1 MTLTEPRRI
10 GPLLATFLVAG
21 NMIGAGIYILPTSI
35 APFGTSSLIGW
46 LVSAAGGIALAAVF
60 AILGRLRPE
69 ADGIHAYAR
78 TALNPFMGFVT
89 WFAYWVGCPLSNVA
103 IGLTAVGYLTSLI
116 PGLGGPLPTLLAL
129 LAVIWVFTLLNLTGP
144 RMVTRLGG
152 IALVLGLLPIVA
164 AIVLGLL
171 AFNPDLFAASW
182 NPTGKPIS
190 ANVPGM
196 VLLIFWAFLGM
207 ECANAIAAK
216 VENPV
221 RDIPIA
227 AMGGIAIATV
237 VYVAACVA
245 VQGVIPPAELARSTA
260 PFADV
265 VSKLA
270 GPIAGV
276 LVAVFAVVKTSGTL
290 AGWILVT
297 AETARAGAGVGYFP
311 KLLTETDPAVLPRR
325 GILVTGAIMSLVALA
340 TASPTLA
347 KQLNILVG
355 ATVATCMLA
364 YILCCAALFRDARLI
379 GDAGRR
385 LATRLLAAGALVF
398 SVWVVWAWAMSF

>member
-1 MTLTEPRRI
+1 MTEGKRM

-78 TALNPFMGFVT
+78 TALHPFLGFIT

-103 IGLTAVGYLTSLI
+103 IGLAAVGYLTSLI
-116 PGLGGPLPTLLAL
+116 PGLAGPLPTLLAL
-129 LAVIWVFTLLNLTGP
+129 LGAIWVFTLLNLLGP
-144 RMVTRLGG
+144 RTVTRLTGV
-152 IALVLGLLPIVA
+152 ALVLGLLPIVA
-164 AIVLGLL
+164 AIVLGLA
-171 AFNPDLFAASW
+171 AFNPELFAASW
-182 NPTGKPIS
+182 NPTGKPVLENI
-190 ANVPGM
+190 PGM

-207 ECANAIAAK
+207 ECANAVAAK
-216 VENPV
+216 VRNPE

-227 AMGGIAIATV
+227 AMGGIALATV

-265 VSKLA
+265 VAKLA

-311 KLLTETDPAVLPRR
+311 KLLTETDPLIIPRR
-325 GILVTGAIMSLVALA
+325 GIVVTGVIMSIIALA

-355 ATVATCMLA
+355 LTVSTCMLA
-364 YILCCAALFRDARLI
+364 YVLCCAALFREARLI
-379 GDAGRR
+379 GGTGRR
-385 LATRLLAAGALVF
+385 LATQALALGTLAF
-398 SVWVVWAWAMSF
+398 SAWVVWAWAMSY

>member
-1 MTLTEPRRI
+1 MSLIEPRRI

-21 NMIGAGIYILPTSI
+21 NMIGAGIYILPASI
-35 APFGTSSLIGW
+35 APFGTSSLVGW
-46 LVSAAGGIALAAVF
+46 LVSAAGGVALAAVF

-78 TALNPFMGFVT
+78 TALHPFLGFVT
-89 WFAYWVGCPLSNVA
+89 WFSYWIGCPLSNVA

-129 LAVIWVFTLLNLTGP
+129 LFVIWVFTLLNLLGP

-152 IALVLGLLPIVA
+152 VALVLGLLPILA
-164 AIVLGLL
+164 AIGFGLF

-182 NPTGKPIS
+182 NPTGKPVLQ
-190 ANVPGM
+190 NVPGM

-216 VENPV
+216 VQNPA

-237 VYVAACVA
+237 VYIAACVA
-245 VQGVIPPAELARSTA
+245 VQGVMPPAELARSTA

-265 VSKLA
+265 VARLA
-270 GPIAGV
+270 GPVAGV

-325 GILVTGAIMSLVALA
+325 GIIVTGVLMSLVALL

-347 KQLNILVG
+347 KQLNVLIG
-355 ATVATCMLA
+355 ATVASTMLA
-364 YILCCAALFRDARLI
+364 YVLCCAALVREARLI
-379 GDAGRR
+379 GDPARR
-385 LATRLLAAGALVF
+385 VGTQVLAVGTLAF
-398 SVWVVWAWAMSF
+398 SVWVVWAWAVSL

>member
-1 MTLTEPRRI
+1 MTEGKRM

-35 APFGTSSLIGW
+35 APFGTSSLVGW

-78 TALNPFMGFVT
+78 AALHPFLGFVT

-103 IGLTAVGYLTSLI
+103 IGLAAVGYLTSLI
-116 PGLGGPLPTLLAL
+116 PGLAGPLPTLLAL
-129 LAVIWVFTLLNLTGP
+129 MGAIWVFTLLNLLGP
-144 RMVTRLGG
+144 RTVTRLSGL
-152 IALVLGLLPIVA
+152 ALVLGLLPILA
-164 AIVLGLL
+164 AIVLGLA
-171 AFNPDLFAASW
+171 AFNPELFAASW
-182 NPTGKPIS
+182 NPTGKPVL
-190 ANVPGM
+190 ANIPGM

-207 ECANAIAAK
+207 ECANAVAAK
-216 VENPV
+216 VRNPE

-227 AMGGIAIATV
+227 AMGGIALAAV

-245 VQGVIPPAELARSTA
+245 VQGVIPPAELAKSTA

-265 VSKLA
+265 VAKLA

-276 LVAVFAVVKTSGTL
+276 LVAIFAVVKTSGTL

-297 AETARAGAGVGYFP
+297 AETARAGAAVGYFP
-311 KLLTETDPAVLPRR
+311 KLLTETDPLAIPRR
-325 GILVTGAIMSLVALA
+325 GIIVTGVIMSAIALA

-347 KQLNILVG
+347 KQLNILIG
-355 ATVATCMLA
+355 MTVASTMTA
-364 YILCCAALFRDARLI
+364 YVLCCAALFREARLI
-379 GDAGRR
+379 GDTGRR
-385 LATRLLAAGALVF
+385 LATQALAVGTLLF
-398 SVWVVWAWAMSF
+398 SAWVVWAWAMSS

>member
-1 MTLTEPRRI
+1 MTEGRRM

-35 APFGTSSLIGW
+35 APFGTSSLVGW
-46 LVSAAGGIALAAVF
+46 LVSAAGGVALAAVF

-78 TALNPFMGFVT
+78 TALHPSLGFIT

-103 IGLTAVGYLTSLI
+103 IGLATVGYLTSLI
-116 PGLGGPLPTLLAL
+116 PGLAGPLPTLLAL
-129 LAVIWVFTLLNLTGP
+129 LGAIWLFTLLNLLGP
-144 RMVTRLGG
+144 RAVTRLTGV
-152 IALVLGLLPIVA
+152 ALVLGLLPILA
-164 AIVLGLL
+164 AIVLGLA
-171 AFNPDLFAASW
+171 AFNPELFAASW
-182 NPTGKPIS
+182 NPSGKPVLQNI
-190 ANVPGM
+190 PGM

-207 ECANAIAAK
+207 ECANAVAAK
-216 VENPV
+216 VRNPE

-227 AMGGIAIATV
+227 AMGGIALATL

-245 VQGVIPPAELARSTA
+245 VQGVIPPAELAKSTA

-265 VSKLA
+265 VARLA
-270 GPIAGV
+270 GPVAGV

-297 AETARAGAGVGYFP
+297 AETARAGAAVGYFP
-311 KLLTETDPAVLPRR
+311 RLLTETDPAAIPRR
-325 GILVTGAIMSLVALA
+325 GIVVTGVIMSAIALA

-347 KQLNILVG
+347 KQLNILIG
-355 ATVATCMLA
+355 MTVASTMTA
-364 YILCCAALFRDARLI
+364 YVLCCAALFREARLI

-385 LATRLLAAGALVF
+385 LATQALAVGTLLF
-398 SVWVVWAWAMSF
+398 SAWVVWIWASTL

>member
-1 MTLTEPRRI
+1 MTDGKRM

-35 APFGTSSLIGW
+35 APFGTSSLVGW
-46 LVSAAGGIALAAVF
+46 LVSAAGGVALAAVF

-78 TALNPFMGFVT
+78 TALHPFLGFVT
-89 WFAYWVGCPLSNVA
+89 WFGYWVGCPLSNVA
-103 IGLTAVGYLTSLI
+103 IGLAAVGYLTSLI
-116 PGLGGPLPTLLAL
+116 PGLAGPLPTLLAL
-129 LAVIWVFTLLNLTGP
+129 LGAIWVFTLLNLLGP
-144 RMVTRLGG
+144 RTVTRLSGV
-152 IALVLGLLPIVA
+152 ALVLGLLPILA
-164 AIVLGLL
+164 AIVLGLA

-182 NPTGKPIS
+182 NPTGKPVLQNI
-190 ANVPGM
+190 PGM

-207 ECANAIAAK
+207 ECANAVAAK
-216 VENPV
+216 VRNPE

-227 AMGGIAIATV
+227 AMGGIALATL
-237 VYVAACVA
+237 VYIAACVA
-245 VQGVIPPAELARSTA
+245 VQGVIPPAELAKSTA

-265 VSKLA
+265 VAKLA

-297 AETARAGAGVGYFP
+297 AETARAGAAVGYFP
-311 KLLTETDPAVLPRR
+311 KLLTETDPLAIPRR
-325 GILVTGAIMSLVALA
+325 GIIVTGVIMSAIALA

-347 KQLNILVG
+347 KQLNILIG
-355 ATVATCMLA
+355 MTVASTMTA
-364 YILCCAALFRDARLI
+364 YVLCCAALFREARLI
-379 GDAGRR
+379 GDTGRR
-385 LATRLLAAGALVF
+385 LATQALAVGTLLF
-398 SVWVVWAWAMSF
+398 SAWVVWAWAMSS

>member
-1 MTLTEPRRI
+1 MSLTEPRRI

-46 LVSAAGGIALAAVF
+46 LVSAAGGVALAAVF

-78 TALNPFMGFVT
+78 TALNPFLGFVT

-216 VENPV
+216 VENPA

-385 LATRLLAAGALVF
+385 LATRLLAAGALAF